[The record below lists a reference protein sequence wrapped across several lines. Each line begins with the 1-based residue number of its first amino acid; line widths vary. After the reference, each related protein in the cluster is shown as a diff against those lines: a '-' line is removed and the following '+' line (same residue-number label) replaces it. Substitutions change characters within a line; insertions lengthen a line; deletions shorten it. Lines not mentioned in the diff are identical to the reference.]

1 MIHFKKILK
10 ENIIQ
15 QALIPRNAFLKQP
28 DIKTRLIPTKFPK
41 FQWLQNFVGFY
52 SCGMTMAVLEGGDAG

>member
-1 MIHFKKILK
+1 MIHIKKILK

-15 QALIPRNAFLKQP
+15 QALIHRNAFLKQP
-28 DIKTRLIPTKFPK
+28 DIKTMLIPTKLPK

-52 SCGMTMAVLEGGDAG
+52 SCSITMAALE